1 MDIYVLDQTFIP
13 IAVIDSYKSLIWT
26 TWYNACG
33 DFELCM
39 SASNDI
45 LTYIKIDNFIVRESD
60 NASVMVIEKIE
71 IETSIEDG
79 DYLIISGRS
88 VESLLDRRI
97 IWNQTNIQNME
108 PSQAIFSLI
117 TDNVISP
124 TNESRTITRFTLGS
138 PLQTSDRMTAQF
150 TGMNLLKAIETI
162 CNEYGIG
169 FRVVLDNDRLM
180 FSCYVGE
187 NTDVTFSSEFDNL
200 IGSEYKTN
208 MENYKNVALTAGEG
222 EGTARKTAAVSNTST
237 EPTGIQRREMY
248 VDARDLSTND
258 GEIAQEVY
266 LEKLEQRGMEKL
278 SDQAIQH
285 TFSCEVAPEMTYQFK
300 VDYNLGDIVT
310 FENSYGIT
318 MHPRIVAVTES
329 FSEAGYQVIPTF
341 GDRGE

>member
-1 MDIYVLDQTFIP
+1 MDIYVLDQMFTP

-26 TWYNACG
+26 TWYNTCG

-39 SASNDI
+39 PASNDA
-45 LTYIKIDNFIVRESD
+45 LTYIKTDNFIVRESD
-60 NASVMVIEKIE
+60 NTSVMVIEKIE
-71 IETSIEDG
+71 IETSIDDG
-79 DYLIISGRS
+79 DYLIVSGRS
-88 VESLLDRRI
+88 AESLLDRRI
-97 IWNQTNIQNME
+97 IWNQTNIQNTE
-108 PSQAIFSLI
+108 PSQAIFGLI

-124 TNESRTITRFTLGS
+124 SNQSRIIPHVTLSS

-150 TGMNLLKAIETI
+150 TGTNLLKAIETI
-162 CNEYGIG
+162 CNEYGMG
-169 FRVVLDNDRLM
+169 FRAVLDGGGLV
-180 FSCYVGE
+180 FSCYVGSS
-187 NTDVTFSSEFDNL
+187 TDVTFSSEFDNL
-200 IGSEYKTN
+200 VGSEYKTD

-222 EGTARKTAAVSNTST
+222 EGTARKTAAVSSAST

-258 GEIAQEVY
+258 GEITQEVY

-278 SDQAIQH
+278 SDQAVRQ
-285 TFSCEVAPEMTYQFK
+285 TFSCEIAPEMTYRFK

-318 MHPRIVAVTES
+318 IHPRITAVTES